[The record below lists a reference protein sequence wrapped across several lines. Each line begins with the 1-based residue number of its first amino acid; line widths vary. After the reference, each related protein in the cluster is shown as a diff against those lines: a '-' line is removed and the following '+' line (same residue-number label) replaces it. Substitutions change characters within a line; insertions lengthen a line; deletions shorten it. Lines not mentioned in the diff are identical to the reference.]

1 MEQFSRECLEID
13 SGTQGRT
20 TDGRPDSIVNTS
32 MDKVYRH
39 AAKLVKTTLD
49 VEGVVVMDVSQ
60 CEILEPLNGGGSLSI
75 IMHHGD
81 SQSKTVARSL
91 SLEEY
96 GNLHSFFVKHPEG
109 KISEGIIPFSLR
121 PLLPTH
127 IQYALSN
134 VDRPITL
141 CISSCDMLQAFPFST
156 STSDLLPCC
165 VPTTRLIN
173 PNVLYD

>member
-13 SGTQGRT
+13 SGTQGRNN
-20 TDGRPDSIVNTS
+20 GRPDSIVNAS

-39 AAKLVKTTLD
+39 AAKLVKQTLD
-49 VEGVVVMDVSQ
+49 VEGVVVVDVSQ

-75 IMHHGD
+75 VMHYGD
-81 SQSKTVARSL
+81 SQSETVTQSL

-127 IQYALSN
+127 IQYALSKAG
-134 VDRPITL
+134 RLLTL
-141 CISSCDMLQAFPFST
+141 CIFSRENFQAFPFST

-165 VPTTRLIN
+165 VPITRLIN
-173 PNVLYD
+173 PNVL